1 MAAVGERLP
10 DDSKRDERLRV
21 AITAICPRNTR
32 TRGVRAAGVVPT
44 WRGQGDIEAGW
55 TQMAAAATGLL
66 GAAPL
71 VRACTAPCLLGQD
84 GAEVPVYA
92 CVHRHTG
99 CAVGAATTGGVQ
111 SWAVAV
117 GATTT
122 PSKPGLGKGR
132 ASSSRPSLTA
142 DRRAPAAH
150 VLEVAA
156 DGS

>member
-1 MAAVGERLP
+1 MQRSGHARRSV
-10 DDSKRDERLRV
+10 SS
-21 AITAICPRNTR
+21 
-32 TRGVRAAGVVPT
+32 
-44 WRGQGDIEAGW
+44 
-55 TQMAAAATGLL
+55 
-66 GAAPL
+66 
-71 VRACTAPCLLGQD
+71 GQD
-84 GAEVPVYA
+84 GAGRKCLCRHVY
-92 CVHRHTG
+92 TG

-111 SWAVAV
+111 SSAIAD

-150 VLEVAA
+150 VLEAAA